1 MEQREREM
9 TSHNQTAHGSRPRV
23 LVLMG
28 GPDAEREV
36 SLMSG
41 TQVAEALVA
50 NGAFEVIALVV
61 DRPSASDLL
70 AHAPDVIYPVLHG
83 PWGEGGPLQEIL
95 EEIEVSCGVPYVGPG
110 SRAAAIAMDKVRTK
124 MVATRIGIRTPLSR
138 EVRTG
143 EPINLPL
150 PFVLKPSNDGSSFD
164 LRICRTDDDV
174 SRARAEI
181 EPRRSALMVEQYI
194 AGREMTVGVVDG
206 VALPVIEILPATAFY
221 DFEAKYYRDDTRY
234 VLDPEVPA
242 GVLRDMR
249 DAAEAIYRE
258 IGLRDA
264 ARADFMVDERGAW
277 FLEINSAPG
286 MTTHSLVP
294 KAARHR
300 GIDMPELCGGF
311 VRRALGRREALR
323 AARALAEQT

>member
-1 MEQREREM
+1 MMKDTNARK
-9 TSHNQTAHGSRPRV
+9 PRV

-41 TQVAEALVA
+41 AQVAAALEAD
-50 NGAFEVIALVV
+50 GSFEVVPLTI
-61 DRPSASDLL
+61 DRVGAGELL
-70 AHAPDVIYPVLHG
+70 AQRPDAIYPVLHG

-95 EEIEVSCGVPYVGPG
+95 EEIEASRGIPHVGPG

-124 MVATRIGIRTPLSR
+124 MIATRIGIRTPMAR
-138 EVRTG
+138 EVRRG
-143 EPINLPL
+143 EPIGVPLPL
-150 PFVLKPSNDGSSFD
+150 VVKPSNDGSSVD
-164 LRICRTDDDV
+164 LRICRTDEELA
-174 SRARAEI
+174 RARAEL
-181 EPRRSALMVEQYI
+181 EPKRDALMAEQYI
-194 AGREMTVGVVDG
+194 AGREMTVGIIDG
-206 VALPVIEILPATAFY
+206 QALPVIEILPATAFY

-234 VLDPEVPA
+234 VLDPEVTP

-249 DAAEAIYRE
+249 DATEAIFRE
-258 IGLRDA
+258 LGLCDA

-300 GIDMPELCGGF
+300 GIDMPELCAGF
-311 VRRALGRREALR
+311 VH
-323 AARALAEQT
+323 RALARAGGGAHAALAVKAAG